1 MLFSV
6 SWCLGKSSKAG
17 EITGSF
23 LETVKGKNME
33 LFVVFLTF
41 SPDNAVKI
49 RLFHLNYQAMLLDV
63 SVIFNVVVFHGNLW
77 EFMGGNGKKWK

>member
-1 MLFSV
+1 M
-6 SWCLGKSSKAG
+6 C
-17 EITGSF
+17 
-23 LETVKGKNME
+23 
-33 LFVVFLTF
+33 F

-63 SVIFNVVVFHGNLW
+63 SVIFNVVVFDGKLW

>member
-1 MLFSV
+1 M
-6 SWCLGKSSKAG
+6 C
-17 EITGSF
+17 
-23 LETVKGKNME
+23 
-33 LFVVFLTF
+33 F